1 VLGTQRR
8 PVVLVEAGGGHGNI
22 FSSAKGL
29 QLRGTLNY
37 ILIFTDAK
45 MMRYGEVVDTLPALL
60 LAAAGVGFGHAVM
73 PDHWLPLA
81 VVSRTRGY
89 RPARVAR
96 LSLAAG
102 AAHVLISLVLGGV
115 LVLIGLQFRDTVARH
130 TDLILGGILLAT
142 GACFLILDLRGKGH
156 SHGHGDAHEHGH
168 GHGHAHDHIAGHDQP
183 DDHMAGHVHGDHDH
197 AAGNVHGGHGATAV
211 LDRPQT
217 VARPGGAQRVAGLLV
232 PFGAAASPDLTI
244 LPVFLA
250 AGALGAGAAVTSLTV
265 FALVTIT
272 TIVVLTTATA
282 MGARLLRAPW
292 IDRSANL
299 LTAGTLIAIG
309 ALVAS
314 GLI

>member
-1 VLGTQRR
+1 M
-8 PVVLVEAGGGHGNI
+8 N
-22 FSSAKGL
+22 
-29 QLRGTLNY
+29 
-37 ILIFTDAK
+37 
-45 MMRYGEVVDTLPALL
+45 TLPALV

-81 VVSRTRGY
+81 VVSRTRRY

-102 AAHVLISLVLGGV
+102 AAHVLVSLVLGGV

-130 TDLILGGILLAT
+130 TDLILGGILLAA
-142 GACFLILDLRGKGH
+142 GAVFLILELRGRGHRHPH
-156 SHGHGDAHEHGH
+156 SHGDGSHP
-168 GHGHAHDHIAGHDQP
+168 HDHT
-183 DDHMAGHVHGDHDH
+183 AGHVHGDHDH
-197 AAGNVHGGHGATAV
+197 AAGHAHGGHGATPV
-211 LDRPQT
+211 LDRHRT
-217 VARPGGAQRVAGLLV
+217 VARPGGAQQVAGLLV

-250 AGALGAGAAVTSLTV
+250 AGALGAGAAVMSLTA
-265 FALVTIT
+265 FALVTIG

-282 MGARLLRAPW
+282 MGAHLLTAPW

-309 ALVAS
+309 TLVAV
-314 GLI
+314 GRL